1 MINKRFHIQNTSI
14 LSTELIFKT
23 KKNLNGTSYSSQVFK
38 KIN

>member
-23 KKNLNGTSYSSQVFK
+23 KKNLKIQNLRIQVFK